1 MTQNDTNSF
10 MKQTEPVNYKME
22 TAQSMMDTKNLG
34 IIQDQMYHEALPTRR
49 AGYTPKYS
57 VSSPSRT
64 WQTVLPS
71 TTSSTLTRCKTTWT
85 ATSNCKR
92 SDI

>member
-1 MTQNDTNSF
+1 MTQNDTSSF

-34 IIQDQMYHEALPTRR
+34 IIQDQMYHEAL
-49 AGYTPKYS
+49 AYKK
-57 VSSPSRT
+57 SRIYAEILSE
-64 WQTVLPS
+64 QPLKDMANRFAQH
-71 TTSSTLTRCKTTWT
+71 TSSTLTRCKTTWT

>member
-1 MTQNDTNSF
+1 MTQNDTSSF

-34 IIQDQMYHEALPTRR
+34 IIQDQMYHEALAYKKSR
-49 AGYTPKYS
+49 KYS
-57 VSSPSRT
+57 ASSPSRT

>member
-34 IIQDQMYHEALPTRR
+34 IIQDQMYHEALAYKKSRIY
-49 AGYTPKYS
+49 AEILS
-57 VSSPSRT
+57 EQPSRT